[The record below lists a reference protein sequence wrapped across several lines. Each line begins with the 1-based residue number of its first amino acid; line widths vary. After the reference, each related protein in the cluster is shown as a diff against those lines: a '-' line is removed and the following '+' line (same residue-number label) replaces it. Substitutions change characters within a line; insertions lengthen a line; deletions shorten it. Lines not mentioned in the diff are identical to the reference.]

1 MEIGNKVATGSGLQ
15 LQMTLK
21 RQLLK
26 DQSETDADSP
36 DIRLKLQKKEG
47 NWRVAVAATDR
58 TAFC

>member
-47 NWRVAVAATDR
+47 N
-58 TAFC
+58 